1 METVIYGNLQSE
13 ALEVILR
20 EGRYFLRYDA
30 GAHQMAWR
38 EDVRLLSIGERAKE
52 LVQRISACGLSPSWR
67 GYWTGVQRKQELL
80 FWRGSWANSQFL
92 SDQIPTGA

>member
-38 EDVRLLSIGERAKE
+38 EDELTEDEFQRLRQGHADEYQVIIGLQHRLAA
-52 LVQRISACGLSPSWR
+52 SGNDPH
-67 GYWTGVQRKQELL
+67 KQN
-80 FWRGSWANSQFL
+80 WNPPPKSHA
-92 SDQIPTGA
+92 